1 MRFRSIT
8 LFLALGTA
16 GTVAC
21 GDGGGPANTSGAP
34 PLKNGPYQAPPSTYD
49 APSLPNPSDY
59 DRPET
64 DYESPPDQSEA
75 GGTASGGSVAAMCTR
90 LCHELL
96 SLNCTGVPSGAVV
109 EAECVDDCSQA
120 EFEIPCPGPFV
131 AALSCLFDNVNW
143 SCALLSGEDELELE
157 FEEVVT
163 NSCRGPFEDYVRC
176 AGDQEPQEPP
186 PQQGDCEPETC
197 RNCATDCDSC
207 WCELND
213 PDTCNVICANT

>member
-34 PLKNGPYQAPPSTYD
+34 PLKNGTYQAPPSTYD

-75 GGTASGGSVAAMCTR
+75 GGSATGGSVAAVCSR
-90 LCHELL
+90 FCHEVL
-96 SLNCTGVPSGAVV
+96 SLNCTGAPSGAAA
-109 EAECVDDCSQA
+109 EAECTKGCSEV
-120 EFEIPCPGPFV
+120 EFEIPCPGPFA
-131 AALSCLFDNVNW
+131 AALSCLFDNLNW
-143 SCALLSGEDELELE
+143 SCDLFSEQGEADLE
-157 FEEVVT
+157 FEEVLI
-163 NSCRGPFEDYVRC
+163 NSCRGPLEDFARC
-176 AGDQEPQEPP
+176 AADQGAQEPP
-186 PQQGDCEPETC
+186 EQEGDCETETC
-197 RNCATDCDSC
+197 RNCANDCERC

-213 PDTCNVICANT
+213 ADTCNAVCINT